1 MIDHIKAGIF
11 RLAWLAV
18 RAKHRYGIT
27 RDESLP
33 PGVVDAAAEIQT
45 IMAAQAVKTQREAAQ
60 MCFRYRAIGVPPA
73 QAIEH
78 FLKYPESRARS

>member
-11 RLAWLAV
+11 RLAWSAV
-18 RAKHRYGIT
+18 RAAHRHGIT

-45 IMAAQAVKTQREAAQ
+45 IMAAQAVKTQREAAE
-60 MCFRYRAIGVPPA
+60 MCFRYLRIGVSSEQIIA
-73 QAIEH
+73 Y
-78 FLKYPESRARS
+78 FL